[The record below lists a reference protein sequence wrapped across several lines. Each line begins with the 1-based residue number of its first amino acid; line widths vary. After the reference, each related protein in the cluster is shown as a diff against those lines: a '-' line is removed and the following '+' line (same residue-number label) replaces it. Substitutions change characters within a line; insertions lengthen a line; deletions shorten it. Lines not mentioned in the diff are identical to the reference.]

1 MNGRDS
7 LEQLAWREAFS
18 WLEKANE
25 DARVVRLLLS
35 SSLVSPA
42 AFHVQQATEK
52 ALKALLA
59 AAAQD
64 VRRIHDVAM
73 LADLARTHWP
83 DLIGD
88 PFPLV
93 PVNGWYITTRY
104 PGIENGAPAVSE
116 IEEAL
121 TTVESLMKAIA
132 ERGSAVLRLNTS
144 GRSA

>member
-1 MNGRDS
+1 MSGHDASER
-7 LEQLAWREAFS
+7 LAWREALS

-64 VRRIHDVAM
+64 IRRIHDIAA
-73 LADLARTHWP
+73 LAELARRHWP
-83 DLIGD
+83 DLVCD

-93 PVNGWYITTRY
+93 TVNEWYIKTRY
-104 PGIENGAPAVSE
+104 PGIEDEAPAMRE

-121 TTVESLMKAIA
+121 AIVEAPMNAIA
-132 ERGSAVLRLNTS
+132 EHGAAVLCPNTS
-144 GRSA
+144 DRTV